1 MRKGLWLASLVAVV
15 VLLASAPALAQNHG
29 SVTGRVIGDDGKP
42 LVGAEVHFRNLNTQ
56 WKTSVKADKNGEIF
70 ASGLAHGNYEI
81 RVVHKGQE
89 IVKIDKRLIFGGIQG
104 NPSDISFRNDLPFDM
119 RKMKKEQTGGETSE
133 QRQQREEGQKSA
145 DAYDRAVALNREGKN
160 EEALAEL
167 MPLVEKDP
175 TQWGVHAQM
184 AVAYQNLKRYEEAE
198 GSYKK
203 AIELQPSN
211 PALYSNLGQVYV
223 KMGKHEDARR
233 MFDAAAQLS
242 PEDAA
247 GAYFNIAVTF
257 INSGDMKSAVDPL
270 RRVTELDPS
279 RADAHYW
286 LGIALYSQ
294 SEYKTE
300 GGEMKTIVPPG
311 TREAFERYLQLQP
324 NGERAVEAKAMLEE
338 IDKTVPTSTRMKKK

>member
-1 MRKGLWLASLVAVV
+1 MRKSLSLASLAALI
-15 VLLASAPALAQNHG
+15 VLLAATPALAQNYG
-29 SVTGRVIGDDGKP
+29 AVTGRVIGEDGKP
-42 LVGAEVHFRNLNTQ
+42 MVGAEVHFRNLDTQ
-56 WKTSVKADKNGEIF
+56 WKTTLKADKNGEIF
-70 ASGLAHGNYEI
+70 GSGLAHGNYEI

-89 IVKIDKRLIFGGIQG
+89 FVKIDRRLIFGGIQG

-119 RKMKKEQTGGETSE
+119 RKMKKEAAAGETAE
-133 QRQQREEGQKSA
+133 QRQKREEGQKSA

-167 MPLVEKDP
+167 LPLVEKDP
-175 TQWGVHAQM
+175 LQWGVHAQM

-223 KMGKHEDARR
+223 KMGKQEDARR

-270 RRVTELDPS
+270 RKVIELDPT

-286 LGIALYSQ
+286 LGMALFNQ

-300 GGEMKTIVPPG
+300 GGEMKTIVPAG

-324 NGERAVEAKAMLEE
+324 SGQYAADAKSMLEA
-338 IDKTVPTSTRMKKK
+338 IDATVPASMRVRKK